1 MNKND
6 LQIREKHFW
15 NNYLV
20 ILSEDRVKSDLYTWY
35 VRHCEGFIRGN
46 KETRLKQHT
55 KDSISAYLSGLINTD
70 QNKAW
75 QKKQAIDALR
85 LLFKSIHAP
94 LYQQIDWD
102 YWKSSCLDLD
112 KEHDTHY
119 RSTYPVVTPAQPSS
133 SPLNAVQEDTISDE
147 INRLRIAIRR
157 KNHSIRTEKT
167 YATWVLKFLKFS
179 IQKDE
184 TEVGAQSVQDY
195 LEYLAI
201 QRGVAPGTQSLAL
214 NAISFYFKNVLER
227 EIGDISQFVRARPRE
242 KLPIILTRGE
252 VSTVLNELTGVRWL
266 VVSLLY
272 GAGLRIMEAIRLRV
286 QDIDFGYSQIIV
298 RDAKG
303 NKERVVPLPAKSI
316 QAMKDHL
323 RGVKEQH
330 LDDLEQ
336 GNGSVYMP
344 QGLIKK
350 YGKSA
355 NQWVWQYVFPSK
367 KLSVDPRSNIIRRH
381 HINESTIQ
389 KCVRDL
395 SRKLDINKR
404 VTCHTFRHSYATHL
418 LERGMDIR
426 TIQSLLG
433 HKDVATTMIYT
444 HLADFSQGKTSS
456 PLDDLL
462 E

>member
-1 MNKND
+1 MHTID
-6 LQIREKHFW
+6 LETREKYFW
-15 NNYLV
+15 NNYLAV
-20 ILSEDRVKSDLYTWY
+20 LSEDQIKPSLHTWY
-35 VRHCEGFIRGN
+35 VRHCESFIRGN
-46 KETRLKQHT
+46 EGTRLKQHT
-55 KDSISAYLSGLINTD
+55 KDSITEYLSGVINAD

-75 QKKQAIDALR
+75 QKKQTIDALR
-85 LLFKSIHAP
+85 LLFKGIHAP

-102 YWKSSCLDLD
+102 YWKSSCQDLG
-112 KEHDTHY
+112 KEHDTNY
-119 RSTYPVVTPAQPSS
+119 RSTYPIVTQAKLSS
-133 SPLNAVQEDTISDE
+133 SPLDSAQQITVSEE

-167 YATWVLKFLKFS
+167 YATWVQQFLKFS
-179 IQKDE
+179 IQKTATD
-184 TEVGAQSVQDY
+184 VGSQSVLDF
-195 LEYLAI
+195 LEYLSI

-214 NAISFYFKNVLER
+214 NAISFYFKNVLDR

-242 KLPIILTRGE
+242 KLPIILTRDE
-252 VSTVLNELTGVRWL
+252 VSTVLNELSGVRWL

-272 GAGLRIMEAIRLRV
+272 GAGLRIMEAIRLRI

-323 RGVKEQH
+323 SGVKEQH
-330 LDDLEQ
+330 VDDLEQ
-336 GNGSVYMP
+336 GFGSVYMP
-344 QGLIKK
+344 QGLVKK

-355 NQWVWQYVFPSK
+355 NQWVWQYVFPSL
-367 KLSVDPRSNIIRRH
+367 KLSVDPRSKIIRRH

-395 SRKLDINKR
+395 SRKLEINKR

-433 HKDVATTMIYT
+433 HKDVATTMVYT

-456 PLDDLL
+456 PLDDL
-462 E
+462 

>member
-1 MNKND
+1 MHTINMEN
-6 LQIREKHFW
+6 REKHFW
-15 NNYLV
+15 NNYLST
-20 ILSEDRVKSDLYTWY
+20 LSEDQIKPSLHTWY
-35 VRHCEGFIRGN
+35 VRHCESFIRGN
-46 KETRLKQHT
+46 EDTRLKQHT
-55 KDSISAYLSGLINTD
+55 KESISAYLSELINAD
-70 QNKAW
+70 QKKAW

-94 LYQQIDWD
+94 LYKEIDWD
-102 YWKSSCLDLD
+102 YWKSSCQDLG
-112 KEHDTHY
+112 KEHDTNY
-119 RSTYPVVTPAQPSS
+119 RSTYSVVIPVKLSS
-133 SPLNAVQEDTISDE
+133 SPLDAAQQITVSEE

-167 YATWVLKFLKFS
+167 YATWVQQFLKFS
-179 IQKDE
+179 IPE
-184 TEVGAQSVQDY
+184 AATEIGPQSVLDF

-214 NAISFYFKNVLER
+214 NAISFYFKNVLGK

-242 KLPIILTRGE
+242 KLPIILTRDE
-252 VSTVLNELTGVRWL
+252 VSTVLSELSGVRWL

-323 RGVKEQH
+323 IGVKEQH
-330 LDDLEQ
+330 EDDLGQ
-336 GNGSVYMP
+336 GFGRVYMP
-344 QGLIKK
+344 PGLVKK
-350 YGKSA
+350 YGQSA
-355 NQWVWQYVFPSK
+355 NQWVWQYVFPSL
-367 KLSVDPRSNIIRRH
+367 KLSVDPRSNIVRRH

-389 KCVRDL
+389 RCVREL
-395 SRKLDINKR
+395 SRKLEINKR

-456 PLDDLL
+456 PLDDL
-462 E
+462 